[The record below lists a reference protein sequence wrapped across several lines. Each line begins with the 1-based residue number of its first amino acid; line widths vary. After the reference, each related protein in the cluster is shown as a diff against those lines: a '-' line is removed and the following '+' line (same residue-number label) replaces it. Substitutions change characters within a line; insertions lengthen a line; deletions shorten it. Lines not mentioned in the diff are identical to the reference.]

1 MMNNDINRLI
11 DKLNH
16 SNDNI
21 EEQLEVSVEIIG
33 MLLVKVDHLQSFA
46 IKHGLDGEDFADYMD
61 EFDDRTIH

>member
-1 MMNNDINRLI
+1 MINNDINRLI

-16 SNDNI
+16 SDDNI
-21 EEQLEVSVEIIG
+21 EEQLEVYVEIIS

-61 EFDDRTIH
+61 ELDNRIIH